1 MAHRSRARFILATV
15 LGSAG
20 IAAVALLGVHPAG
33 AAESFAVP
41 APAVD
46 EPASAAGTE
55 TAVLA
60 GGCFWG
66 VQGVFQHVNGVT
78 QAESGYAGGAKET
91 ADYET
96 VGTGS
101 TGHAESVRI
110 TYDPT
115 KVTYG
120 RLLQIYFSVVTDP
133 TQLDRQGPDV
143 GSQYRSAIFAQNA
156 DQQRIAAAYI
166 AQLSQA
172 TRLPRPDHDEGR
184 AEHRVLPR
192 RGVPPELPGLT
203 SDIGVH
209 RDERQAQSGRS
220 GASVSS
226 AVPRSAGAG
235 VGGLIQFRLGFAR
248 DAVPFGRQVQPAVP
262 GPAVFIVESVDVLVV
277 DPFSANLGRRRPCDE
292 AAVGSGQVTD
302 DEQALIR
309 ERANKTQRLGLD
321 RGQSRPRVRTFDE
334 RVDLTEF
341 HPIDEARNQNLFSR

>member
-91 ADYET
+91 AHYET

-110 TYDPT
+110 TYDPA

-172 TRLPRPDHDEGR
+172 NVFPAPIMTRVEPNTGFFP
-184 AEHRVLPR
+184 AEAYHQNYLDSHP
-192 RGVPPELPGLT
+192 T
-203 SDIGVH
+203 SAYIVMNDKPKVDDLARLFPQRY
-209 RDERQAQSGRS
+209 RD
-220 GASVSS
+220 
-226 AVPRSAGAG
+226 
-235 VGGLIQFRLGFAR
+235 
-248 DAVPFGRQVQPAVP
+248 QP
-262 GPAVFIVESVDVLVV
+262 VLVSV
-277 DPFSANLGRRRPCDE
+277 A
-292 AAVGSGQVTD
+292 
-302 DEQALIR
+302 
-309 ERANKTQRLGLD
+309 
-321 RGQSRPRVRTFDE
+321 
-334 RVDLTEF
+334 
-341 HPIDEARNQNLFSR
+341 